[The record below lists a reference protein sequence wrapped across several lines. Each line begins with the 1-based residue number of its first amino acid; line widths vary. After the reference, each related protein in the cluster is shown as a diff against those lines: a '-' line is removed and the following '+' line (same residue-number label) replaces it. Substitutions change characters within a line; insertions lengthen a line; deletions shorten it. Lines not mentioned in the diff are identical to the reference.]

1 MARRLPPLHSLIAF
15 EAAARLG
22 RMTEAASELCVTPG
36 AVSRQVK
43 KLEEFLGFALFEGTK
58 NRPSLTTAGQA
69 LAPQLSLA
77 FDHLHSAVQ
86 AVAAQNSNVIQ
97 VACYNTL
104 AAKWLLPR
112 LPQLTALHPVLEVQI
127 NALTQADEKLLQ
139 THDAVLVAQP
149 TDALMDSGVL
159 RTVLF
164 AETLGPVMSAQLY
177 ESTNIRKPRDILKL
191 PLLQIRTRM
200 DAWEIWLQAHGLAWP
215 TPKQKSAAQPFQHY
229 YFSLEAALRG
239 QGVCVAPAHLVM
251 DDLAAGRLVA
261 PLGFVPSGWQYVLLT
276 APSPKPMV
284 KKFAD
289 WLLVE
294 AKRIKL

>member
-43 KLEEFLGFALFEGTK
+43 KLEESLGVALFEGTK
-58 NRPSLTTAGQA
+58 NRPLLTSAGQA

-86 AVAAQNSNVIQ
+86 AVAVQNSNVIQ

-112 LPQLTALHPVLEVQI
+112 LPQLTALHPLLEVQI
-127 NALTQADEKLLQ
+127 NALTQADEKLLR

-149 TDALMDSGVL
+149 TDALMDSVVL
-159 RTVLF
+159 RTILF
-164 AETLGPVMSAQLY
+164 PETLGPVMSAQLY
-177 ESTNIRKPRDILKL
+177 ESMSIHKPRDILKL
-191 PLLQIRTRM
+191 PLLQTCTRT

-215 TPKQKSAAQPFQHY
+215 ASKQKGATQPFQHY

-294 AKRIKL
+294 AKWITL